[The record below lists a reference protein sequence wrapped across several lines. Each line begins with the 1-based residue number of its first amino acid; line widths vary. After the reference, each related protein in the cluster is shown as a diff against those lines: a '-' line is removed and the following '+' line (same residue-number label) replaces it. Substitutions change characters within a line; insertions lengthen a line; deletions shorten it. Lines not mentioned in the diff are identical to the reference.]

1 MPWGEIGA
9 VLAVLV
15 LLSTLGHMWF
25 SIVEG
30 VLGSLKRLLGRQ
42 RPIVW
47 HTLPP
52 EQDKKENK
60 DV

>member
-1 MPWGEIGA
+1 M
-9 VLAVLV
+9 LAVLV

-52 EQDKKENK
+52 EEKKENK

>member
-1 MPWGEIGA
+1 M
-9 VLAVLV
+9 LAVLV

-52 EQDKKENK
+52 EQEKKENK